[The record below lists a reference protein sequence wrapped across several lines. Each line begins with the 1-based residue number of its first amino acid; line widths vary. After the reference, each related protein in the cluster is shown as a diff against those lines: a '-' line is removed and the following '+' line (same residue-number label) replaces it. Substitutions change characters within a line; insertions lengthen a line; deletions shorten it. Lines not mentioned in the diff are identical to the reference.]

1 MFDASTYAKT
11 MKSLGLYEA
20 ACNVFHLQPCWGAA
34 AGVPYND
41 VGVEHITNHVYN
53 VPKPLDDVIIVTVPN
68 AEYKPM
74 EHLGAWRF
82 VTPEEIIFGLILA
95 IARDV
100 DEPKS
105 DEVLHAWRFHLLT
118 TTMRFEILENPDDIF
133 WKNVAL
139 REKYVTKEKAVA
151 RTPRQRI
158 EEVALVM
165 SRLSKKASVGAQGK
179 KDKDVSVAQVMQAYR
194 DKGDIS
200 PVNQDD
206 QITETFIR
214 AAVTLKT
221 RALNVKEIC
230 ESIKEMEKL
239 KQHRSPWRSIYT
251 MLEVI
256 QRAQNPE
263 AITWMFVMIG
273 DRIKS
278 GELDCEGVTKDFL
291 SGKNGKTSAA
301 AVFVFRLEVKHYLLK
316 TKATDLK
323 IREEVREMMRSK
335 LHDFTAYRR
344 DVKPLDR
351 SPDLS
356 WKKGWRTSENL
367 WLQFVEDVVF
377 GSCLDGP
384 VKAAAKNHKS
394 AAELCDYAAVKERL
408 TQVEE
413 ARTKE
418 DAAEQA
424 DKSGRPV
431 AGEVIT
437 ITDEDKP
444 SMHSCP

>member
-1 MFDASTYAKT
+1 MFDASTYDKT
-11 MKSLGLYEA
+11 MKNSGLYEA

-74 EHLGAWRF
+74 QHLGAWRF

-105 DEVLHAWRFHLLT
+105 DEVLQAWRFHLLT

-133 WKNVAL
+133 WKNVSL

-221 RALNVKEIC
+221 RALNVKEIG
-230 ESIKEMEKL
+230 ESIKEMEK
-239 KQHRSPWRSIYT
+239 
-251 MLEVI
+251 
-256 QRAQNPE
+256 
-263 AITWMFVMIG
+263 
-273 DRIKS
+273 
-278 GELDCEGVTKDFL
+278 
-291 SGKNGKTSAA
+291 
-301 AVFVFRLEVKHYLLK
+301 
-316 TKATDLK
+316 
-323 IREEVREMMRSK
+323 
-335 LHDFTAYRR
+335 
-344 DVKPLDR
+344 
-351 SPDLS
+351 
-356 WKKGWRTSENL
+356 
-367 WLQFVEDVVF
+367 
-377 GSCLDGP
+377 
-384 VKAAAKNHKS
+384 
-394 AAELCDYAAVKERL
+394 
-408 TQVEE
+408 
-413 ARTKE
+413 
-418 DAAEQA
+418 
-424 DKSGRPV
+424 
-431 AGEVIT
+431 
-437 ITDEDKP
+437 
-444 SMHSCP
+444 